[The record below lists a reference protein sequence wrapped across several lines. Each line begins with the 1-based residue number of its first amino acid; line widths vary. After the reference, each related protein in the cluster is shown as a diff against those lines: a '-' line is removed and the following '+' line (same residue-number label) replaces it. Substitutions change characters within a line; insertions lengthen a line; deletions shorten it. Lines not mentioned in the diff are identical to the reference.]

1 MVGIVLCALAIFIAI
16 GVLTTISGISPRM
29 PKMKNLSLRNREVSD
44 QGEIVEAG
52 EFQITLSFAEDLLEI
67 GTGAQIVVSGP
78 QDGQLQNNGCSQIS
92 GTQAFTKVALDEPG
106 EYLVGWRV
114 VSGDGHPISGSYS
127 FTLINTS
134 GFIANPALASRK
146 DLRDAVVVAKAAQSG
161 WANATAFNRGQIL
174 YRVAEIMQGRSDQFI
189 DEICALEGVTTK
201 VAKIQVEE
209 AIDTWVWYSG
219 WCDKLSS
226 VSGSLNQ
233 VSGPFYNFTT
243 PEALGVVAI
252 FAENKPSLLGVV
264 RTLAPVIASGNS
276 AVLIASESYP
286 LPAITLSEVLATS
299 DVPAGVVNILT
310 GKITELAPWVGS
322 HMEIDGVDVAGLSKK
337 QEEELKLV
345 GADNLKRIFRFSPTN
360 HPERIL
366 SFMEQKTVWHPVGL

>member
-1 MVGIVLCALAIFIAI
+1 MSRIDVNKTYKLFIDGAFPRSE
-16 GVLTTISGISPRM
+16 SGR
-29 PKMKNLSLRNREVSD
+29 VY
-44 QGEIVEAG
+44 EIK
-52 EFQITLSFAEDLLEI
+52 
-67 GTGAQIVVSGP
+67 GA
-78 QDGQLQNNGCSQIS
+78 N
-92 GTQAFTKVALDEPG
+92 KK
-106 EYLVGWRV
+106 
-114 VSGDGHPISGSYS
+114 
-127 FTLINTS
+127 
-134 GFIANPALASRK
+134 FIANPALASRK
-146 DLRDAVVVAKAAQSG
+146 DLRDAVVAAKAAQSG

-201 VAKIQVEE
+201 AAKIQVEE

-252 FAENKPSLLGVV
+252 FAENKPSLLGVI

-366 SFMEQKTVWHPVGL
+366 SFMEQKTVWHPIGL